1 MKFFKSPL
9 FVAVL
14 TVFLGVFFIS
24 IVFMQSKNTPTVD
37 KNLNTVQ
44 KQPTNQPQQDL
55 STAKKSEE
63 PITSEQPISFS
74 KVEGKTTT
82 LTATVAPAGATDKT
96 VTWKS
101 DDTSIATVDNTG
113 VVTAVKAGIATIT
126 ATATNGTDVT
136 TDDKTETCTVTV
148 TAAEAPKV
156 DVSGVTLDQD
166 KASLAEGLSFSLTVN
181 NSLMNCLTSLL

>member
-74 KVEGKTTT
+74 KVEEKTTT
-82 LTATVAPAGATDKT
+82 EKQQVLVSFLSEDNKQITSKEVPLYEITKVEKGSEPAK
-96 VTWKS
+96 
-101 DDTSIATVDNTG
+101 I
-113 VVTAVKAGIATIT
+113 
-126 ATATNGTDVT
+126 
-136 TDDKTETCTVTV
+136 
-148 TAAEAPKV
+148 
-156 DVSGVTLDQD
+156 VSY
-166 KASLAEGLSFSLTVN
+166 
-181 NSLMNCLTSLL
+181 